1 MNWTGGLTGS
11 SITVSPSSNT
21 SYTVTCTISGCT
33 SDVSDGTTI
42 TVNTKPNA
50 PSISANPSTIT
61 IGQSSTLTANG
72 CTGGTITWTHNNS
85 QTNPLIVNPS
95 STTNYTATCTTNGCI
110 SNASTVTTVTVNI
123 AGPCQSQ
130 VILVSNTDDIASG
143 VQLKQARATNGSI
156 QASNKISGNAIV
168 TYQSKSIQLSPG
180 FKADSGTV
188 FKAEIGGC
196 N

>member
-1 MNWTGGLTGS
+1 MR
-11 SITVSPSSNT
+11 VA
-21 SYTVTCTISGCT
+21 Y
-33 SDVSDGTTI
+33 
-42 TVNTKPNA
+42 
-50 PSISANPSTIT
+50 
-61 IGQSSTLTANG
+61 
-72 CTGGTITWTHNNS
+72 
-85 QTNPLIVNPS
+85 
-95 STTNYTATCTTNGCI
+95 GCI
-110 SNASTVTTVTVNI
+110 SNISTAITVTVNI

-143 VQLKQARATNGSI
+143 VQLKQASATNGSI

-180 FKADSGTV
+180 FKADNGVV